1 MLKEILNFLATFF
14 AEKGI
19 STYSE
24 MLFPESH
31 SVVHDG
37 TLAQSWIFDIY
48 CVLLNQNLKTL
59 KKTQILCTS

>member
-1 MLKEILNFLATFF
+1 MLKEILNLLETFL

-19 STYSE
+19 STNSE

-31 SVVHDG
+31 IVVHDC

-48 CVLLNQNLKTL
+48 YVLLNQNLKTL
-59 KKTQILCTS
+59 QKQIPCTS